1 MRFEW
6 FVARRYLRSPHRPA
20 VLRLVTLFSIVGV
33 AAGVATLV
41 IALAMNTG
49 FRETLQDRLL
59 EVTPHISL
67 TRPALGGIRDYE
79 ALAQKLSS
87 ISGVRSVTPAVYQT
101 MLMSFAGEARGV
113 VAKGIDPGRE
123 RRNDQALQHIVAGK
137 LDFSPDK
144 NGIDALLVG
153 KQLSEEWKLAPG
165 DYVTLTSPQGRLTPF
180 GLLPRSR
187 RFRIAGVFDSG
198 FYDYDQNWCFLTL
211 SAAQSLS
218 GGGDLVNVLEF
229 RLNNPDRAYEVAQQI
244 LQNTGSGFAA
254 NTWMDE
260 NRALFRALRMEK
272 LVTAIFIGLITFVA
286 GLNILVVLSMTVTDK
301 ARDIAV
307 LMSLGTRREQIR
319 KIFLWQG
326 ITIGAVGTVAGLCA
340 GYLFAFIAGFYHLIP
355 LDPQVYAVPYVP
367 FHPGL
372 VDGVWITLI
381 AMAISLVATILPAR
395 AAAKLLPVEILRYE

>member
-20 VLRLVTLFSIVGV
+20 VLRLVTLFSIIGV

-59 EVTPHISL
+59 GVTAHISL
-67 TRPALGGIRDYE
+67 TRPGSGGIRDYE
-79 ALAQKLSS
+79 SLATRFSS
-87 ISGVRSVTPAVYQT
+87 LPGVRSVTPAVYQT
-101 MLMSFAGEARGV
+101 VLMSFAGQSRGV
-113 VAKGIDPGRE
+113 VTKGIDPERE
-123 RRNDQALQHIVAGK
+123 RRADEALQRIVAGQ
-137 LDFSPDK
+137 LDFSPDQE
-144 NGIDALLVG
+144 GIGALLIG
-153 KQLSEEWKLAPG
+153 KQLAAEWKLAPG
-165 DYVTLTSPQGRLTPF
+165 DYVTLMSPQGRLTPF

-211 SAAQSLS
+211 ADAQNLS
-218 GGGDLVNVLEF
+218 GGGDAVNVLEF
-229 RLNNPDRAYEVAQQI
+229 RLNNPENASAIAQQVR
-244 LQNTGSGFAA
+244 NNASPGFAA
-254 NTWMDE
+254 STWMDE

-307 LMSLGTRREQIR
+307 LMSLGTRRTQIR

-326 ITIGAVGTVAGLCA
+326 ITIGAVGTIVGLCV

-372 VDGVWITLI
+372 LDGVWITLI
-381 AMAISLVATILPAR
+381 AMAISFGATILPAR
-395 AAAKLLPVEILRYE
+395 AAARLLPVEILRYE